1 MERVKKDT
9 LQKDNSRRASRS
21 SIVNVKY
28 SSEIQDSKCVI
39 KKTIDISTQVTP
51 NILKTGLYQPV
62 QLIEMSTSGFSGPV
76 GWNGPLWGWTA
87 IEPSDPEVRLSNRT
101 NRLVF
106 CEPVNI
112 SFDQNLSGRSL
123 HLALTPL
130 FPSPP
135 SFLLVTCMCKLFI
148 LLI

>member
-51 NILKTGLYQPV
+51 NVLKTGLYQPV

-76 GWNGPLWGWTA
+76 GWNGPLWG
-87 IEPSDPEVRLSNRT
+87 
-101 NRLVF
+101 
-106 CEPVNI
+106 
-112 SFDQNLSGRSL
+112 
-123 HLALTPL
+123 
-130 FPSPP
+130 
-135 SFLLVTCMCKLFI
+135 
-148 LLI
+148 

>member
-51 NILKTGLYQPV
+51 NVLKTGLYQPV
-62 QLIEMSTSGFSGPV
+62 QLIEMSTSGFSGP
-76 GWNGPLWGWTA
+76 